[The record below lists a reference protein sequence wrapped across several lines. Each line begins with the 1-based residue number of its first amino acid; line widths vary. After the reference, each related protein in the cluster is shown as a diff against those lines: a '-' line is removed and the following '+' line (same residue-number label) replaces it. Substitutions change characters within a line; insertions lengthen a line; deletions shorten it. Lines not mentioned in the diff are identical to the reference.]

1 MDFFDK
7 QELARKRTRWL
18 VIYFFLAV
26 VGIILALHTAFCM
39 ALGQRWDDL
48 PLLGITAAGV
58 LLAVLIGSLVK
69 IAELS
74 QGGKVVAKM
83 LGGTLVEQG
92 SADSEERRLL
102 NVVEEMALASGV
114 PVPEVYVLEEDAINA
129 FAAGFGT
136 SDAVVGVTRGCLRQL
151 TRDELQGVIGH
162 EFSHILNGD
171 MRLNI
176 RLMGLLNGILF
187 LAIMG
192 GILFRIAASSQPRS
206 RSSDNKNGGSITAAL
221 FVAGIALYIVGW
233 IGVFFGKLIK
243 AAVSRQREYLA
254 DASAV
259 QFTRNPDGLAG
270 ALRKIGQLTS
280 KLENPR
286 AEEASHLF
294 FGNGLAVPWL
304 NLFAT
309 HPPIE
314 DRIAQI
320 APHFEASRTEP
331 TPPPL
336 PVTEPGEPHVAA
348 AVSMLAGLPDFSRTA
363 AHDVHG
369 ACALVYALLADD
381 SNDSLDTI
389 EVDNAMQAAIRETLV
404 RRSELGSAQKFAL
417 VDMAIPSLRRLS
429 PHEYSTFRANV
440 KKLIEVDGQVYLFE
454 YTLQK
459 ILLRHLDATFSK
471 PTPTRIHYRKITPLL
486 PDVCRIFSA
495 LANTDESNEAGWDLA
510 FQAGVEKLGKDSMAY
525 PFAREAQVHLN
536 EFDSSLDRLAEA
548 SPAIKRS
555 LLHACAALVL
565 HDGTVNDLQFEL
577 LRAIAETLDCPI
589 PPSVPCP

>member
-26 VGIILALHTAFCM
+26 AGIILALHSAFCM
-39 ALGQRWDDL
+39 ALGQRWDDW

-58 LLAVLIGSLVK
+58 IIAVLIGSLVK

-83 LGGTLVEQG
+83 LGGTLVEPG

-151 TRDELQGVIGH
+151 SRDELQGVIGH

-187 LAIMG
+187 LAVMG

-270 ALRKIGQLTS
+270 ALTKIAQLTS
-280 KLENPR
+280 KLENPK

-294 FGNGLAVPWL
+294 FGNGLSAPWL

-309 HPPIE
+309 HPPIA

-320 APHFEASRTEP
+320 APHFEASHTES

-336 PVTEPGEPHVAA
+336 PVIEPGEPHVAA
-348 AVSMLAGLPDFSRTA
+348 GVSMLAGLPDFSRTA

-369 ACALVYALLADD
+369 ACALVYSLLADD
-381 SNDSLDTI
+381 KNDPLDSM
-389 EVDNAMQAAIRETLV
+389 EVDDAMRGSIREALA

-417 VDMAIPSLRRLS
+417 VDLAISSLRRLT
-429 PHEYSTFRANV
+429 PADYSTFRSNV
-440 KKLIEVDGQVYLFE
+440 KKLIEADGQVQLFE

-459 ILLRHLDATFSK
+459 ILLRHLDTAFSK
-471 PTPTRIHYRKITPLL
+471 PAAGRVIYRKITPLL
-486 PDVCRIFSA
+486 PDICRIFSA
-495 LANTDESNEAGWDLA
+495 LANTDETDEAGWDQA
-510 FQAGVEKLGKDSMAY
+510 FQAGVEKLGEAATAY
-525 PFAREAQVHLN
+525 PFGREEQVNLS
-536 EFDSSLDRLAEA
+536 EFDDSLNRLAQA

-555 LLHACAALVL
+555 LLHACASLVL
-565 HDGTVNDLQFEL
+565 HDGTVKDLQFEL

>member
-39 ALGQRWDDL
+39 ALGERWDDW
-48 PLLGITAAGV
+48 PLLGMTAAGV
-58 LLAVLIGSLVK
+58 VVAVLIGSLVK

-83 LGGTLVEQG
+83 LGGVLVEPG

-192 GILFRIAASSQPRS
+192 GILFRIAASQPRS
-206 RSSDNKNGGSITAAL
+206 RSNDNKNGGSITAAL

-270 ALRKIGQLTS
+270 ALRKIAQLTS

-294 FGNGLAVPWL
+294 FGNGLSAPWL

-309 HPPIE
+309 HPPIA

-320 APHFEASRTEP
+320 APHFEASLAEP

-348 AVSMLAGLPDFSRTA
+348 AVSMLAGLPDFSRNA

-369 ACALVYALLADD
+369 ACALVYALLADET
-381 SNDSLDTI
+381 SDSLDTI
-389 EVDNAMQAAIRETLV
+389 QVDNAMQASIREILS

-417 VDMAIPSLRRLS
+417 LDMAIPSLRRLS
-429 PHEYSTFRANV
+429 TGEYSTFRANV
-440 KKLIEVDGQVYLFE
+440 KKLIEADGQVHLFE

-459 ILLRHLDATFSK
+459 ILLRHLDAAFSK
-471 PTPTRIHYRKITPLL
+471 PTPTRVHHRKITPLL

-495 LANTDESNEAGWDLA
+495 LANTDDTDANGWDTA
-510 FQAGVEKLGKDSMAY
+510 FQAGVEKLGEDSVAY
-525 PFAREAQVHLN
+525 PFAREEQVNLS
-536 EFDSSLDRLAEA
+536 EFDASLDRLAEA

-555 LLHACAALVL
+555 VLNACAALVL
-565 HDGTVNDLQFEL
+565 SDGTVNDLQFEL
-577 LRAIAETLDCPI
+577 LRAIAETWDCPI
-589 PPSVPCP
+589 PPSVSCP

>member
-221 FVAGIALYIVGW
+221 FVAGIAHRRPLRRRHCALHRGVDR
-233 IGVFFGKLIK
+233 GVFRQAHQGGGEPS
-243 AAVSRQREYLA
+243 ARVSRRCLCGAVHSQPGWSCWRAAENRPAHIEVRKPESRGSQSSVFWKRTRRALA
-254 DASAV
+254 EPLCHTSSDRGSHRPDCSA
-259 QFTRNPDGLAG
+259 FRSL
-270 ALRKIGQLTS
+270 
-280 KLENPR
+280 
-286 AEEASHLF
+286 SH
-294 FGNGLAVPWL
+294 
-304 NLFAT
+304 
-309 HPPIE
+309 
-314 DRIAQI
+314 
-320 APHFEASRTEP
+320 RTN
-331 TPPPL
+331 T
-336 PVTEPGEPHVAA
+336 AA
-348 AVSMLAGLPDFSRTA
+348 ASCHRTGGTSRSGRCFHVGGVT
-363 AHDVHG
+363 G
-369 ACALVYALLADD
+369 
-381 SNDSLDTI
+381 
-389 EVDNAMQAAIRETLV
+389 
-404 RRSELGSAQKFAL
+404 FF
-417 VDMAIPSLRRLS
+417 
-429 PHEYSTFRANV
+429 PHR
-440 KKLIEVDGQVYLFE
+440 
-454 YTLQK
+454 
-459 ILLRHLDATFSK
+459 
-471 PTPTRIHYRKITPLL
+471 
-486 PDVCRIFSA
+486 
-495 LANTDESNEAGWDLA
+495 
-510 FQAGVEKLGKDSMAY
+510 
-525 PFAREAQVHLN
+525 
-536 EFDSSLDRLAEA
+536 
-548 SPAIKRS
+548 
-555 LLHACAALVL
+555 
-565 HDGTVNDLQFEL
+565 
-577 LRAIAETLDCPI
+577 
-589 PPSVPCP
+589 PP